1 LDGSGGGAILSRHVV
16 IIGASIG
23 GLIAA
28 AALKCRGIEVTIL
41 EKGSTVGG
49 LYGKVDTPFGKQ
61 ELGMHVLYLTA
72 SHYQH
77 LVEIFGEHK
86 LKVWHGYKVDIGG
99 AFNFGKPFF
108 NSIYPDVRD
117 LPQQAVIL
125 EQLVA
130 NAGSSNLPYNDA
142 SESATGKFGSIAAD
156 TVVSPILK
164 KLWQTDPSLLSAG
177 ALHCF
182 YDLRRIVACDK
193 AEADQLKQDPAIDQV
208 LGNPE
213 QRQPAGAVFNG
224 RMAARFTNNCGDL
237 SEVVVSWL
245 HSQDIKIH
253 FNTSVV
259 FDSGQLLLNDV
270 ALAKQYD
277 ACIIASPLPA
287 LIPEARNRIE
297 LRELSIYYFQLAE
310 VITAHFPA
318 YYLLCHDT
326 NLRSSRIVNYSAYHD
341 EQDQQDTCVIA
352 VEVLHIA
359 DTAPTEQEIAAEI
372 SRVLPCASIVASYKL
387 PNCMPVPV
395 PSLANAFV
403 LDEYTEQLQ
412 NNNGAMPLYFSG
424 MRTDQGLFFSHH
436 TIGNAYDSALA
447 CAARLS

>member
-1 LDGSGGGAILSRHVV
+1 VNKHVV
-16 IIGASIG
+16 IVGASIG

-28 AALKCRGIEVTIL
+28 AALRCRGIDVTIL

-72 SHYQH
+72 PHYQH

-99 AFNFGKPFF
+99 AFNFGKTFF
-108 NSIYPDVRD
+108 NSIYPDVRA
-117 LPQQAVIL
+117 LPQQAAIL
-125 EQLVA
+125 QQLVA
-130 NAGSSNLPYNDA
+130 NASSLHQHSNA
-142 SESATGKFGSIAAD
+142 SAVANSRFGAIAAQ
-156 TVVSPILK
+156 TIVLPILK
-164 KLWQTDPSLLSAG
+164 KLWQIEPSLLSAG

-182 YDLRRIVACDK
+182 YDLRRIVACEK
-193 AEADQLKQDPAIDQV
+193 TEADQLKQDPAIDQV

-224 RMAARFTNNCGDL
+224 RMAARFTNHCGDL
-237 SEVVVSWL
+237 SAAVVNWL
-245 HSQDIKIH
+245 HAQDIKIH
-253 FNTSVV
+253 FNTSVAI
-259 FDSGQLLLNDV
+259 DNGQLILNNA
-270 ALAKQYD
+270 ALAKQCD

-287 LIPEARNRIE
+287 LIPDARSRIE
-297 LRELSIYYFQLAE
+297 SRELSIYYFQLAE
-310 VITAHFPA
+310 VITVQFPA
-318 YYLLCHDT
+318 YYLLCHDP
-326 NLRSSRIVNYSAYHD
+326 NLHSSRIVNYSAYHD
-341 EQDQQDTCVIA
+341 EQDPQSTCVIA

-359 DTAPTEQEIAAEI
+359 GTAPTEQDIATELC
-372 SRVLPCASIVASYKL
+372 SVLPFASILASYKL
-387 PNCMPVPV
+387 PNTMPVPV
-395 PSLANAFV
+395 PSLANAAV
-403 LDEYTEQLQ
+403 MDEYTEQLQ
-412 NNNGAMPLYFSG
+412 KNNGDMPVYFSG

>member
-1 LDGSGGGAILSRHVV
+1 VNKHVV

-28 AALKCRGIEVTIL
+28 AALRCRGINVTIL

-72 SHYQH
+72 PHYQH

-99 AFNFGKPFF
+99 AFNFGKAFF
-108 NSIYPDVRD
+108 NSIYPDVRA
-117 LPQQAVIL
+117 LPQQPVIL
-125 EQLVA
+125 QQLVA
-130 NAGSSNLPYNDA
+130 NAGSHQEAGSA
-142 SESATGKFGSIAAD
+142 SAVADSRFGPLAAE
-156 TVVSPILK
+156 TIVLPILK
-164 KLWQTDPSLLSAG
+164 KLWQIEPSLLSAG

-182 YDLRRIVACDK
+182 YDLRRIIACDK
-193 AEADQLKQDPAIDQV
+193 TQADQLKQTPAIDQV

-224 RMAARFTNNCGDL
+224 RMAARFTNDCGDL
-237 SEVVVSWL
+237 SEAVLIWL
-245 HSQDIKIH
+245 HAQDIKIH
-253 FNTSVV
+253 FNTSVAINN
-259 FDSGQLLLNDV
+259 GQLIFNDT
-270 ALAKQYD
+270 ALTKQCD
-277 ACIIASPLPA
+277 ACIIASPLPS
-287 LIPEARNRIE
+287 LIPDARSQIE

-310 VITAHFPA
+310 VITAQFPA
-318 YYLLCHDT
+318 YYLLCHDA

-341 EQDQQDTCVIA
+341 EQDPQGACVIA
-352 VEVLHIA
+352 VEVLHSVG
-359 DTAPTEQEIAAEI
+359 TAPSEHAIAAELSGI
-372 SRVLPCASIVASYKL
+372 FPSAAILAMYKL
-387 PNCMPVPV
+387 PNSMPVPV
-395 PSLANAFV
+395 PSLANAAV
-403 LDEYTEQLQ
+403 LDKYTEQLQ
-412 NNNGAMPLYFSG
+412 KNNGDMPVYFSG

>member
-1 LDGSGGGAILSRHVV
+1 MNKHVV
-16 IIGASIG
+16 IVGASIG

-28 AALKCRGIEVTIL
+28 AALRCRGINVTIF

-72 SHYQH
+72 AHYQH

-117 LPQQAVIL
+117 LPQQSVIL
-125 EQLVA
+125 EQLVT
-130 NAGSSNLPYNDA
+130 NAESSNAPYKNA
-142 SESATGKFGSIAAD
+142 SESATRKFGSTAAD
-156 TVVSPILK
+156 TVVLPILK
-164 KLWQTDPSLLSAG
+164 KLWQTNTSLLTAG

-193 AEADQLKQDPAIDQV
+193 VEADQLKQDPAIDQV

-213 QRQPAGAVFNG
+213 QRQPAGEVFNG

-237 SEVVVSWL
+237 SAAVESWL
-245 HSQDIKIH
+245 HAQDINIH
-253 FNTSVV
+253 FNTSVTI
-259 FDSGQLLLNDV
+259 DNGQLILHNT
-270 ALAKQYD
+270 ALAKQFD

-287 LIPEARNRIE
+287 LIPDACGRIE

-318 YYLLCHDT
+318 YYLLCHDA

-341 EQDQQDTCVIA
+341 EQDPQGTCVIA

-359 DTAPTEQEIAAEI
+359 GAAPTEQEIATEL
-372 SRVLPCASIVASYKL
+372 SSVLPFALILASYKL
-387 PNCMPVPV
+387 PNTMPVPV
-395 PSLANAFV
+395 PSLANAAV

-412 NNNGAMPLYFSG
+412 KNNGDMPVYFSG

-447 CAARLS
+447 CAERLS

>member
-1 LDGSGGGAILSRHVV
+1 MSKHVV
-16 IIGASIG
+16 IVGASIG

-28 AALKCRGIEVTIL
+28 AALRCRGIDVTIL
-41 EKGSTVGG
+41 EKGSSVGG

-61 ELGMHVLYLTA
+61 ELGMHVLYLTVP
-72 SHYQH
+72 HYQH

-99 AFNFGKPFF
+99 AFNFGKTFF
-108 NSIYPDVRD
+108 NSIYPDIRE
-117 LPQQAVIL
+117 LPQQSAIL
-125 EQLVA
+125 HQLVA
-130 NAGSSNLPYNDA
+130 NASPTHPQTDAGAAASSR
-142 SESATGKFGSIAAD
+142 FGAIAAE
-156 TVVSPILK
+156 TVVLPILK
-164 KLWQTDPSLLSAG
+164 KLWQIEPALLSAG

-193 AEADQLKQDPAIDQV
+193 TEADHLKQDPAIDQV

-224 RMAARFTNNCGDL
+224 RMAARFTNNGGDL
-237 SEVVVSWL
+237 SAAVVSWL
-245 HSQDIKIH
+245 DAQDIKIH
-253 FNTSVV
+253 FNTSVTL
-259 FDSGQLLLNDV
+259 DNGQLILNNA
-270 ALAKQYD
+270 ALAKQCD

-287 LIPEARNRIE
+287 LIPDARSRIE
-297 LRELSIYYFQLAE
+297 SRELSIYYFQLAE
-310 VITAHFPA
+310 VITGQFPA

-326 NLRSSRIVNYSAYHD
+326 HLRSSRIVNYRAYHD
-341 EQDQQDTCVIA
+341 EQDSQGACVIA
-352 VEVLHIA
+352 VEVLHIPGA
-359 DTAPTEQEIAAEI
+359 APTEQEIAAELG
-372 SRVLPCASIVASYKL
+372 SVLPFASILASYKL
-387 PNCMPVPV
+387 PHSMPVPV
-395 PSLANAFV
+395 PSLANAAV

-412 NNNGAMPLYFSG
+412 KNNSDMPVYFSG

>member
-1 LDGSGGGAILSRHVV
+1 MNKHVV
-16 IIGASIG
+16 IVGASIG

-28 AALKCRGIEVTIL
+28 AALRRRGISVTIL

-61 ELGMHVLYLTA
+61 ELGMHVLYLA
-72 SHYQH
+72 APHYQH

-99 AFNFGKPFF
+99 AFNFGKTFF
-108 NSIYPDVRD
+108 NSIYPDVRA
-117 LPQQAVIL
+117 LPQQTAIL
-125 EQLVA
+125 QQLVA
-130 NAGSSNLPYNDA
+130 NASAQHEQKNASAVASNR
-142 SESATGKFGSIAAD
+142 FGPIAAA
-156 TVVSPILK
+156 TVVLPILK
-164 KLWQTDPSLLSAG
+164 KLWQTDPALLSPG

-182 YDLRRIVACDK
+182 YDLRRIVACEK
-193 AEADQLKQDPAIDQV
+193 AEADKLKQDPAIDQV

-224 RMAARFTNNCGDL
+224 RMAARFTHDCGDL
-237 SEVVVSWL
+237 SEAVISWL

-253 FNTSVV
+253 FNASVV
-259 FDSGQLLLNDV
+259 FDSGQLLLNGL
-270 ALAKQYD
+270 ALAKHYD

-287 LIPEARNRIE
+287 LISEARSRVE
-297 LRELSIYYFQLAE
+297 LRELSIYYFKLAE

-318 YYLLCHDT
+318 YYLLCHDA
-326 NLRSSRIVNYSAYHD
+326 NLRSSRIVNYSAYQD
-341 EQDQQDTCVIA
+341 EQDPQGTCVIA
-352 VEVLHIA
+352 VEVLHLTGA
-359 DTAPTEQEIAAEI
+359 APTEQDIALELA
-372 SRVLPCASIVASYKL
+372 SVLPCASILAAYKL
-387 PNCMPVPV
+387 PNSLPVPV
-395 PSLANAFV
+395 PSLANAD
-403 LDEYTEQLQ
+403 LLNEYTEQLL
-412 NNNGAMPLYFSG
+412 NNNGAMPMYFSG